1 MSHERRLN
9 GGLPGSPAGLSGCGQ
24 FCPGGHPIKRTL
36 ILSALTLSL
45 ALPTA
50 AVAGGA
56 ADPLGPVST
65 AQVSNDTDVLF
76 MEVMTM
82 SNLTEIQ
89 TSRLAL
95 QKSSNAEV
103 RAYAQQM
110 ITEHTRAQAELNTLA
125 AQRGVR
131 LADKP
136 GADQRLLYNRLTT
149 LSGAAFDAA
158 YKNVQVGGHKMTLDL
173 IQTYRSFGKDQ
184 ALLAMA
190 AKMEPVVAGH
200 LAEAQELP

>member
-1 MSHERRLN
+1 MRVYRGASWGCQAAARST
-9 GGLPGSPAGLSGCGQ
+9 GG
-24 FCPGGHPIKRTL
+24 FTMKRTL

-56 ADPLGPVST
+56 AGPLGPVST

-76 MEVMTM
+76 MEVATM

-95 QKSSNAEV
+95 QKSSNAQV
-103 RAYAQQM
+103 RAFAQMM
-110 ITEHTRAQAELNTLA
+110 ITMHTQAQAELNALA
-125 AQRGVR
+125 ARKGVR

-158 YKNVQVGGHKMTLDL
+158 YKNVQVNGHQMTLDL
-173 IQTYRSFGKDQ
+173 IVTYRSIGKDAQ
-184 ALLAMA
+184 VLAYA
-190 AKMEPVVAGH
+190 AKIQPVVADH
-200 LAEAQELP
+200 LARAKALPGN